1 MQKFLIKL
9 SYYLEGS
16 AKYKKTKYIFN
27 LLLNDTRH
35 SYKNYLDYFMIL
47 LIIGSISMLIVGK
60 TVNIPKWLV
69 DFELYFV
76 TIIFS
81 LEYALKLW
89 LKNDMRKDIIE
100 LTKNNTK
107 LDYVALLK
115 PKIKYIFSIPALI
128 DLIAIFPDFRVIR
141 LFKLYN
147 YMSGTSS
154 LFEALVK
161 KQFEFRFLAYFLLGI
176 VFSLGSLLYIFEFGI
191 NKNINSYLD
200 ALYWALV
207 TVSTV
212 GYGDISPVTDIG
224 KLVSMFGIIFGIAMI
239 SFVTSVMVSAFSER
253 FDELRN
259 ANSINYVSKLHNV
272 IIINGYG
279 HLGMTI
285 ANKLKSHIFYEP
297 VIIESDEE
305 KVKKAHKDG
314 YMAICADGSSVK
326 IIEELYSHN
335 NIVAMLTLR
344 SSDIDN
350 IYFILNAKS
359 VKRDSTIYTRI
370 NQAKLRL
377 QYEATKV
384 DDMLEPYGVID
395 SKALSYLKSHTQKKN
410 KSIIFFGYTHKSRH
424 LCKKLKDEGIELSI
438 YENKSL
444 YYENAKDDGF
454 NNVLLLDEHSD
465 VYMTHIKR
473 LKNVLV
479 VCAMNDEALNVY
491 YTITLRS
498 AGFKDEILTLSDSK
512 EDNRKLILAGVSKI
526 FDMYEESANRF
537 IDMIDDGQ
545 LNKKETI

>member
-1 MQKFLIKL
+1 MQNFLIKL

-27 LLLNDTRH
+27 LFLNDTRY
-35 SYKNYLDYFMIL
+35 SYKNYLDYFMIV

-60 TVNIPKWLV
+60 TVDIPEWII
-69 DFELYFV
+69 DIELYFV

-81 LEYALKLW
+81 LEYVLKLW

-115 PKIKYIFSIPALI
+115 PKIKYIFSIPAII
-128 DLIAIFPDFRVIR
+128 DFVAIFPDFRIIR
-141 LFKLYN
+141 LLKLYK

-212 GYGDISPVTDIG
+212 GYGDISPVTEIG

-239 SFVTSVMVSAFSER
+239 SFVTSVMVAAFSER

-285 ANKLKSHIFYEP
+285 ANKLKSHILYEP

-359 VKRDSTIYTRI
+359 VKRNSTIYTRI
-370 NQAKLRL
+370 NQAKLRV

-384 DDMLEPYGVID
+384 NDMLEPYTVID
-395 SKALSYLKSHTQKKN
+395 SKALSYLKLHSKN
-410 KSIIFFGYTHKSRH
+410 KSIIFFGYTHKSKY
-424 LCKKLKDEGIELSI
+424 LCKKLQDNGIEP
-438 YENKSL
+438 
-444 YYENAKDDGF
+444 
-454 NNVLLLDEHSD
+454 
-465 VYMTHIKR
+465 HICDNT
-473 LKNVLV
+473 LKNCELAKNNGFTNISLIDEENNINIKNIKELKNILV
-479 VCAMNDEALNVY
+479 VCAMNSEALNVY

-498 AGFKDEILTLSDSK
+498 SGFKDEILALSDSK

-537 IDMIDDGQ
+537 IDMIEEGENND
-545 LNKKETI
+545 T